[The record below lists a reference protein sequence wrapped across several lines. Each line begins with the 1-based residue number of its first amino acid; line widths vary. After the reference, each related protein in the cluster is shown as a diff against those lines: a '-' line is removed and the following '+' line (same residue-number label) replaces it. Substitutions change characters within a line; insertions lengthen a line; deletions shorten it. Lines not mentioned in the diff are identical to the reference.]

1 MTVMEIL
8 QIHGDGKLVP
18 VGWYLMLWDP
28 QKKIWWDYRVN
39 GSQCEFYG
47 SPQTQKVNP
56 TASFI
61 HDEGFLYFTD
71 DYCIL
76 LSVNRFAARFT
87 PLFVA
92 FQPSTFWL
100 VDYSTSKDGNKL
112 WTLKMTGYGMEV

>member
-1 MTVMEIL
+1 MEIL

-18 VGWYLMLWDP
+18 VEWYLMLWDP
-28 QKKIWWDYRVN
+28 QKKIWWDYCVN

-56 TASFI
+56 PASFI

-76 LSVNRFAARFT
+76 LSVNWFAARFT

-92 FQPSTFWL
+92 F
-100 VDYSTSKDGNKL
+100 
-112 WTLKMTGYGMEV
+112 